1 MSNKLYDLEERL
13 VNFAA
18 DAALFCKG
26 IPNDFTGQYYGH
38 QLLRSAGSSALNFG
52 EMQGAQTDK
61 DFKNKATIS
70 LKELKESRINLK
82 ILTKIQYG
90 DSARRLMILDELE
103 QLIKIL
109 ATIIKNKKQTNT

>member
-1 MSNKLYDLEERL
+1 MSEKPYDLEERL

-18 DAALFCKG
+18 DTALFCREL
-26 IPNDFTGQYYGH
+26 PNDFTGQYYGH
-38 QLLRSAGSSALNFG
+38 QLLRSGGSSALNFG

-82 ILTKIQYG
+82 ILSKINYG
-90 DSARRLMILDELE
+90 DEVKRTNLLDEVE
-103 QLIKIL
+103 QLIKII
-109 ATIIKNKKQTNT
+109 ATIIKNKS

>member
-1 MSNKLYDLEERL
+1 MHNKPYVLEERL
-13 VNFAA
+13 VDFAGEV
-18 DAALFCKG
+18 ALFCKTM
-26 IPNDFTGQYYGH
+26 PSDFTGQYDGQ

-52 EMQGAQTDK
+52 EMQGAQRLK

-82 ILTKIQYG
+82 ILSKIQYG
-90 DSARRLMILDELE
+90 KNSERAQLLDEVE

-109 ATIIKNKKQTNT
+109 ATIIKNKK

>member
-1 MSNKLYDLEERL
+1 MQNKPYNLEERL
-13 VNFAA
+13 VDFAA
-18 DAALFCKG
+18 DIALFSKA

-61 DFKNKATIS
+61 DFKNKASIS

-82 ILTKIQYG
+82 ILAKIDYG
-90 DSARRLMILDELE
+90 EDQKRKELLDEVE
-103 QLIKIL
+103 QLIKII
-109 ATIIKNKKQTNT
+109 ATIIKNKK